1 MATDFCYGEFCQ
13 PEDNSQ
19 VSTWIAL
26 GVVVALLI
34 AMVALNISSFTGA
47 ELLDDP
53 SFLGY

>member
-19 VSTWIAL
+19 VSTWIVL
-26 GVVVALLI
+26 GVVLALLI
-34 AMVALNISSFTGA
+34 AMAALNSGPFVGT

>member
-34 AMVALNISSFTGA
+34 AIAALNISSFTGA